1 MESSCYRCPPKPTR
15 YSTEL
20 AQIGPPIQATAEAW
34 SRPNRHLSGA
44 LKQLEPEIDASPQ
57 PAPERRAFTS
67 FANRDFRIYFFA
79 GSAAMMADNI
89 EHVISYWVIFQKF
102 HSPAL
107 GAFAVISHW
116 APFLLFAA
124 YTGAL
129 ADRFDIRRLIQI
141 GMLLFMGVSIGW
153 GVMFATDST
162 QQWKAEML
170 LVVHGLAGVIWIPA
184 SQVLI
189 HRIVG
194 AEHVP
199 SAVRLNATG
208 RYLAFL
214 VGPAVGGVL
223 LLVVGPVN
231 GIFFNALIYV
241 PMFVWLIKAPYGPE
255 RAAAPRAP
263 EIRGFRD
270 IWLTMKVVR

>member
-1 MESSCYRCPPKPTR
+1 
-15 YSTEL
+15 
-20 AQIGPPIQATAEAW
+20 
-34 SRPNRHLSGA
+34 
-44 LKQLEPEIDASPQ
+44 
-57 PAPERRAFTS
+57 
-67 FANRDFRIYFFA
+67 
-79 GSAAMMADNI
+79 MMADNI

-107 GAFAVISHW
+107 GAFAVVSHW
-116 APFLLFAA
+116 APYLLFAA
-124 YTGAL
+124 YTGGL

-162 QQWKAEML
+162 QQWKAEAL
-170 LVVHGLAGVIWIPA
+170 LVVHGLAGVIWMPA

-194 AEHVP
+194 AELVP

-214 VGPAVGGVL
+214 VGPAIGGVL
-223 LLVVGPVN
+223 LLAFGPVN
-231 GIFFNALIYV
+231 GIFLNALIYA
-241 PMFVWLIKAPYGPE
+241 PLFVWLIKAPYGPD
-255 RAAAPRAP
+255 RAGAIAAARNPGIQRYLVDPEGGAEQPSPVVDDRVGRRLRFFYRQCLSGANAGIRA
-263 EIRGFRD
+263 RFGARACGGFLVQQ
-270 IWLTMKVVR
+270 LTGSGCGGRPHRRE